1 MSTRH
6 LSFGARGEEVA
17 AAYLRRKQGTILE
30 RNYRCK
36 VGEIDIIC
44 EFGQEILFVEVKTR
58 RIGGMGLPGEA
69 VNRAKQKRL
78 LKAASRYLSLNR
90 LWDRPCRFDLITVV
104 QTPQGLDVEHFE
116 NVIDAS
122 DIVGGRHTSWQ
133 PW

>member
-1 MSTRH
+1 MSARH
-6 LSFGARGEEVA
+6 LNLGQRGEEAA
-17 AAYLRRKQGTILE
+17 AAYLRTLRATIRE

-44 EFGQEILFVEVKTR
+44 EFGNEIVFVEVKTR

-69 VNRAKQKRL
+69 VNRAKQRRL
-78 LKAASRYLSLNR
+78 LKTAARYLSLNR
-90 LWDRPCRFDLITVV
+90 LWERPCRFDLITVV
-104 QTPQGLDVEHFE
+104 QSPRGLDVEHFE